1 MGRLNG
7 KVAIITGGGAGMGR
21 SHATVFAREGASVIV
36 ADRDEAAGRD
46 AVAQIVRETGGEARF
61 VSLDVTSKK
70 DWSGVIADVE
80 SKNGRLDILVNN
92 AGIIRLGSTEA
103 LSLEDWEAVFAVNV
117 RGVFLGS
124 QAAIPAMRRSGGGA
138 IINISSTTGIVAM
151 PGAAAYVASKGAV
164 TLLSKATATEVA
176 GDGIR
181 VNSVHPGLTPTNM
194 NKAVIDNPELKDLY
208 KMLLGPALLAR
219 PAKPEEISNA
229 VLFLASADSSYVT
242 RSELVVDGG

>member
-7 KVAIITGGGAGMGR
+7 KVPIITGGGAGMGR

-124 QAAIPAMRRSGGGA
+124 QAAIPAMRRSGGG
-138 IINISSTTGIVAM
+138 SL
-151 PGAAAYVASKGAV
+151 PH
-164 TLLSKATATEVA
+164 LS
-176 GDGIR
+176 
-181 VNSVHPGLTPTNM
+181 PTPTIISIPPPAPHPPSNVP
-194 NKAVIDNPELKDLY
+194 AAP
-208 KMLLGPALLAR
+208 LL
-219 PAKPEEISNA
+219 
-229 VLFLASADSSYVT
+229 
-242 RSELVVDGG
+242 

>member
-117 RGVFLGS
+117 GGS
-124 QAAIPAMRRSGGGA
+124 S
-138 IINISSTTGIVAM
+138 INISSTTGIVAM

-229 VLFLASADSSYVT
+229 VLFLASDDSSYVT
-242 RSELVVDGG
+242 GSELVVDGGYLAV